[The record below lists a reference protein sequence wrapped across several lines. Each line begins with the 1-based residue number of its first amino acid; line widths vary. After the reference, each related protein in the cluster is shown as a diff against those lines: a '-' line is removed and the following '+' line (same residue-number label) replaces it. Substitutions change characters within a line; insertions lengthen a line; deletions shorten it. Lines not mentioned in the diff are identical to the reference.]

1 MIIWLA
7 SYPRSGNTWIRAL
20 LSNYLYSKE
29 SDTLKNLESID
40 LFPSGKYFSGL
51 IDKKKLMKTKKIYL
65 KTIFLRKKK

>member
-29 SDTLKNLESID
+29 PDTLKNLESID
-40 LFPSGKYFSGL
+40 LFPSGRYFSGL
-51 IDKKKLMKTKKIYL
+51 IDKKKFKQIKKD
-65 KTIFLRKKK
+65 IFKFKGG